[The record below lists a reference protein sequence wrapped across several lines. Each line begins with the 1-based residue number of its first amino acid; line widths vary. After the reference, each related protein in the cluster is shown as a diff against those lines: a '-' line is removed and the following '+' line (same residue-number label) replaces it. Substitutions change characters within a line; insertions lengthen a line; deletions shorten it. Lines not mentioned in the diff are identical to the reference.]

1 MSTETPTTPQ
11 PLNEAGRRKLR
22 RTGLIA
28 VAIAAGVVVIGL
40 VERHHA
46 AEETAHWTADQAI
59 PTVRLITPGGSTDG
73 QVLTLPATLEPL
85 FNAPIY
91 ARVNGYLKRWYHDI
105 GSHVTKGEV
114 LADIDAPD
122 LDQQLAQAR
131 ADLASARS
139 NLALARV
146 TANRWGNLLKTDSVS
161 KQEYDEKNG
170 DLQAKQAALDAAK
183 ANVDRLQALTSF
195 KQITAPF
202 DGVITARRT
211 DIGALINAGSSNDGP
226 ALFSVADVSK
236 LRVLVPVPQAYSDF
250 VQPGLTATVTIPE
263 MPGRTFNAVMT
274 GASNAINVASG
285 TQLVQLEIDNKDGA
299 LVPGTYSEVSIRHAP
314 DSDVL
319 RVPSTALLF
328 RHEGLSVAV
337 VDAARKVHIHPIQ
350 VAQDNGSSVLVA
362 SGITAADQL
371 VDNPPDSLADGD
383 LVRIQ
388 TPAAG
393 GQP

>member
-1 MSTETPTTPQ
+1 M
-11 PLNEAGRRKLR
+11 
-22 RTGLIA
+22 
-28 VAIAAGVVVIGL
+28 
-40 VERHHA
+40 
-46 AEETAHWTADQAI
+46 
-59 PTVRLITPGGSTDG
+59 
-73 QVLTLPATLEPL
+73 
-85 FNAPIY
+85 
-91 ARVNGYLKRWYHDI
+91 
-105 GSHVTKGEV
+105 TKGEV

-211 DIGALINAGSSNDGP
+211 DIGALINAGSSSNDGP
-226 ALFSVADVSK
+226 ALFSVADVSR

-250 VQPGLTATVTIPE
+250 VRPGLTATVTVPE

-274 GASNAINVASG
+274 GASTAINVASG
-285 TQLVQLEIDNKDGA
+285 TPLV
-299 LVPGTYSEVSIRHAP
+299 
-314 DSDVL
+314 
-319 RVPSTALLF
+319 
-328 RHEGLSVAV
+328 
-337 VDAARKVHIHPIQ
+337 
-350 VAQDNGSSVLVA
+350 
-362 SGITAADQL
+362 
-371 VDNPPDSLADGD
+371 
-383 LVRIQ
+383 
-388 TPAAG
+388 
-393 GQP
+393 